1 VATIYLTPLTFIHRL
16 IVIDQELSF
25 CRRSNR
31 DVLSALGD
39 LLSASFESHFENAV
53 LVEFPTVYAMFHL
66 VGKNVV
72 VVLHR

>member
-1 VATIYLTPLTFIHRL
+1 MHRL

-31 DVLSALGD
+31 EVLSALAD
-39 LLSASFESHFENAV
+39 LLGASFESHFENAV
-53 LVEFPTVYAMFHL
+53 LVEFPTVYAMFHV

-72 VVLHR
+72 IVMHR